1 MVKRNISFYKTKEE
15 NYYKSKNFARKKK
28 VHVMN
33 FLDKGNVNITD
44 FRE

>member
-1 MVKRNISFYKTKEE
+1 MVKRKSFYEIRTKG
-15 NYYKSKNFARKKK
+15 K

>member
-28 VHVMN
+28 FM
-33 FLDKGNVNITD
+33 L
-44 FRE
+44 